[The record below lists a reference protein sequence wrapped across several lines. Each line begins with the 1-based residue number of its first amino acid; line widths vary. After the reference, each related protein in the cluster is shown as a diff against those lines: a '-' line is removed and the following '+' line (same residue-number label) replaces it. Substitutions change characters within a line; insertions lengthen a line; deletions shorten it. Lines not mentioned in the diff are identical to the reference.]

1 MQAWRRLMRWVVLMG
16 VATLMSCI
24 FHPALIPAGQFEQ
37 RAADVEVPVEVP
49 IDGAAASHTWLLQ
62 FPQYWSAQ
70 GRCEVRG
77 TGSTLLVQEGDRLEG
92 TMPWIWDGAHTVARL
107 SGEMKNNRMSL
118 NLEPPNQQGF
128 GITYQGRKV
137 GNLFS
142 GRAKADGVCSRQ
154 AGEFRLTQLPSPQ
167 KPEGMPAVA
176 LLQKPFE
183 HEFLMTN
190 YFDHDTPR
198 QFVDANGYVVNW
210 QGDRLSVGSPGAGID
225 GHAGYDWGTPEG
237 TPLLAVADG
246 IVRFAGEGDA
256 FFCPPLNQMTTG
268 LYVYLE
274 HEAETGDRYETEY
287 IHLSR
292 VDVRSGDRVTAGQ
305 VIGLSGN
312 TGCSTGPHLHFGVR
326 RFVGRS
332 NKVLVDPYGWS
343 RKKTDPWSRNAEGV
357 ESVWLWKP
365 GQAPMLHEYGR

>member
-1 MQAWRRLMRWVVLMG
+1 MRSLQRVMRWWVMIG
-16 VATLMSCI
+16 VAALVSCL
-24 FHPALIPAGQFEQ
+24 FHPDITSSGPLWQGTLEP
-37 RAADVEVPVEVP
+37 DVQVGGMAERQ
-49 IDGAAASHTWLLQ
+49 TWLLE
-62 FPQYWSAQ
+62 FPQYWSTQ

-77 TGSTLLVQEGDRLEG
+77 TSSTLLVQYGDRLTG
-92 TMPWIWDGAHTVARL
+92 TMPWIWDGEHTRA
-107 SGEMKNNRMSL
+107 SFDGELENGRISL
-118 NLEPPNQQGF
+118 ELVPPNQQGF
-128 GITYQGRKV
+128 EISYQGRKAGV
-137 GNLFS
+137 NEFS
-142 GRAKADGVCSRQ
+142 GQAKAGGICRRRS
-154 AGEFRLTQLPSPQ
+154 GEFRLTQLPSPR
-167 KPEGMPAVA
+167 KPVKMPAVA

-183 HEFLMTN
+183 QEFLMTN

-246 IVRFAGEGDA
+246 VVKFAGEGDE
-256 FFCPPLNQMTTG
+256 FFCPPLDQMTTG

-274 HEAETGDRYETEY
+274 HETETGDRYETEY

-292 VDVRSGDRVTAGQ
+292 IDVRSGERVTAGQ

-332 NKVLVDPYGWS
+332 EKILVDPYGWS
-343 RKKTDPWSRNAEGV
+343 REDSDPWSRDAEGM

-365 GQAPMLHEYGR
+365 GQAPVLHEYGRQS

>member
-1 MQAWRRLMRWVVLMG
+1 MG
-16 VATLMSCI
+16 VAALMSCL
-24 FHPALIPAGQFEQ
+24 FHPDLILSGYDERGVPDAEIQVGE
-37 RAADVEVPVEVP
+37 AAV
-49 IDGAAASHTWLLQ
+49 HQTWLLKY
-62 FPQYWSAQ
+62 PQYWSVD

-77 TGSTLLVQEGDRLEG
+77 MGSALLVQEGDRLIG
-92 TMPWIWDGAHTVARL
+92 TTPWIWDGKHTAATFE
-107 SGEMKNNRMSL
+107 GELGGNRMSL
-118 NLEPPNQQGF
+118 KLEPPYDRGF
-128 GITYQGRKV
+128 SMSYQGRKAES
-137 GNLFS
+137 NQFS
-142 GRAKADGVCSRQ
+142 GRVTADGVCHQQR
-154 AGEFRLTQLPSPQ
+154 GEFRLTQLSPVQ
-167 KPEGMPAVA
+167 KPAGMAAVP

-183 HEFLMTN
+183 TEFLMTN

-210 QGDRLSVGSPGAGID
+210 QGDRLSLGSPGAGID

-237 TPLLAVADG
+237 TRLLAAADG
-246 IVRFAGEGDA
+246 VVRFAGEGRE
-256 FFCPPLNQMTTG
+256 FLCPPLNRMTTG

-292 VDVRSGDRVTAGQ
+292 IDVKSGDRVTAGQ

-326 RFVGRS
+326 RFVGGS

-343 RKKTDPWSRNAEGV
+343 HSQSDPWSRDAEGI
-357 ESVWLWKP
+357 ESIWLWKP
-365 GQAPMLHEYGR
+365 GQAPVLHEYGR